1 MSFLKIVLH
10 KYVLNLRQRFWAL
23 RMKEMFKIESEHQEI
38 LQEFEEKNY
47 KRKKNTM
54 GQDFGLIKLVTMLLN
69 TIL

>member
-1 MSFLKIVLH
+1 
-10 KYVLNLRQRFWAL
+10 
-23 RMKEMFKIESEHQEI
+23 MKEMFKIESEHQEI